1 MGRRAGHKERA
12 EETGMILAE
21 LAAGL
26 PIIVLFLTFLM
37 VAVLWS
43 RQNYARQIAD
53 AELRQEMQ
61 IAAARIVESALL
73 SDHIGESQRSSLT
86 ALNRIFKVD
95 TKCRGILRRGG
106 CRRGIGWMRGVWSS
120 TMRRFP

>member
-21 LAAGL
+21 LAAGI

-43 RQNYARQIAD
+43 RQNYERQIAD

-61 IAAARIVESALL
+61 SAFARIVESALL
-73 SDHIGESQRSSLT
+73 SDR
-86 ALNRIFKVD
+86 
-95 TKCRGILRRGG
+95 
-106 CRRGIGWMRGVWSS
+106 IGWMRGVWSS